1 MVICAVGAC
10 AAAQISGRVQAED
23 GRLLSSVTIV
33 YSRRGEYPPGTSL
46 RNIARTLPLPGREPF
61 TRTLKPGPD
70 GSFVLSNLVDGEYTV
85 CAMAEAPYLSS
96 CKWQPVQGVVLRSAS
111 DAMALPPIMLRRGA
125 VIRARIDTAGQ
136 AVSAVHDPGSPQF
149 NIGVLLVSGAYA
161 GAELVSSTAG
171 MREFQV
177 VVPLEGTGRLMV
189 ASRQFELAL
198 AAPPPG
204 VSLVAETRL
213 TSYVPIGLA
222 RGESERV
229 IALRIARPR

>member
-1 MVICAVGAC
+1 MVICAVGGC
-10 AAAQISGRVQAED
+10 AAAQISGHVEAED
-23 GRLLSSVTIV
+23 GRRLSSVTVV
-33 YSRRGEYPPGTSL
+33 YSRRGAYPPGTSY
-46 RNIARTLPLPGREPF
+46 RNITRVAPLPGRGPF
-61 TRTLKPGPD
+61 TRTLKASAD
-70 GSFVLSNLVDGEYTV
+70 GSFVLTNLVDGEYAV
-85 CAMAEAPYLSS
+85 CAQAEAPYLSS
-96 CKWQPVQGVVLRSAS
+96 CKWQPVQGVVLKSGS
-111 DAMALPPIMLRRGA
+111 DAVALAPILLRRGA

-149 NIGVLLVSGAYA
+149 NIGVLMASGVYA
-161 GAELVSSTAG
+161 GAELVSSTPG
-171 MREFQV
+171 TREFQV
-177 VVPLEGTGRLMV
+177 VVPLEATGRLMV